1 MNCFYADTKNLLS
14 KIISGLFLFL
24 GEQRSHSRNT
34 AVQNGG
40 FNYISEI
47 GESSG
52 IFKYKPKIGTHL
64 TLTSEFSTVAG
75 WMLYASKKQN
85 SSHSKHIYIYLG
97 TSSNDSSLVR
107 SECKACT

>member
-1 MNCFYADTKNLLS
+1 MSSFYADTKNLLS
-14 KIISGLFLFL
+14 KIISGFLFL

-75 WMLYASKKQN
+75 
-85 SSHSKHIYIYLG
+85 
-97 TSSNDSSLVR
+97 
-107 SECKACT
+107 